1 MGKRDGETE
10 EERAVR
16 KAAKKAAKEAGSD
29 DEKEQSKEERKAAKK
44 KAKKAEEEEEEAKNE
59 RKAAK
64 KASKRALEDSEEA
77 AKKKSKTGPSPS
89 LPPRCSPRII
99 AQAIISGGQDMP
111 DMALEGGG
119 GERTGPMTPAEFL
132 LEHNVTVTGPFN
144 DKQPIMTYEDA
155 PIDPRLK
162 RAFGDAG
169 FTSPSPIQA
178 VSWPIVRE
186 GADTVAVAK
195 TGSGKTLGFLTPAFD
210 MILREGRMPKPGMG
224 PSCLVLAP
232 TRELAMQIHQEC
244 EKFGRCIGIRSSVVY
259 GGVPKGTQI
268 SGLMRMHPQIVIA
281 TPGRMNDFL
290 QMLNPPVT
298 TMKGTS

>member
-1 MGKRDGETE
+1 MPDLALG
-10 EERAVR
+10 
-16 KAAKKAAKEAGSD
+16 AGD
-29 DEKEQSKEERKAAKK
+29 
-44 KAKKAEEEEEEAKNE
+44 
-59 RKAAK
+59 
-64 KASKRALEDSEEA
+64 
-77 AKKKSKTGPSPS
+77 SPS
-89 LPPRCSPRII
+89 
-99 AQAIISGGQDMP
+99 
-111 DMALEGGG
+111 
-119 GERTGPMTPAEFL
+119 GPLSPAEFL
-132 LEHNVTVTGPFN
+132 LEHNVAVLGPHS
-144 DKQPIMTYEDA
+144 DLAPLMTYEDA

-178 VSWPIVRE
+178 VSWPIVTK
-186 GADTVAVAK
+186 GADTIAVAK
-195 TGSGKTLGFLTPAFD
+195 TGSGKTLGFLTPAFE

-244 EKFGRCIGIRSSVVY
+244 EKFGRCIGIRSGVVY

-268 SGLMRMHPQIVIA
+268 SCLMRMHPQIVVA

-298 TMKGTS
+298 TMKGASSAHPVNRQ